1 MDPAVTD
8 TTQTG
13 PGAAV
18 GTVIPFTP
26 PTGERPAVPRRRRVL
41 RVVDAA
47 GPESASELSLDLE
60 LLKPTPLKR
69 PGTRPEIAVEEPPR
83 RRFGHGAW
91 ILSQFVTYFFGVWM
105 RQALRRSDPAAEAR
119 RLREVF
125 ERLGGLWIKLG
136 QLLSLRTDV
145 FSPETCDELSRLQH
159 QVRAF
164 PSALAIAAIERELGS
179 PISRI
184 FGSFEEHPFAAASIS
199 QAHRATLPNRR
210 SVVVKVQR
218 PDAQAAFAADLRFL
232 ERIVAFQQFFG
243 VGRKAGLKD
252 ALWELNEIM
261 REETDYRYEAANLR
275 RMRKSLKAHGIF
287 VPRVYREHSTE
298 RVIVMDFIPG
308 VLMSEYIQAKNED
321 PAAIVDWLA
330 ENGIN
335 PKKVAERLLLSVL
348 RQVLEDNLFHA
359 DLHPGNIML
368 LRDGR
373 IALIDFGTIGRLEP
387 EFLDTYRLTVRA
399 IATRNFT
406 KAADYMLCLCP
417 HLPVVEMSGVRRDL
431 VRCYRQWEG
440 RTHLSGI
447 PYFDRAMSSATTEAG
462 RILANHGIH
471 VSWDMMR
478 IGRTFGTL
486 DASLFHLVPDVDFLK
501 FYGKYFADWR
511 RRHGSVAGTLRRVRT
526 GLGEMAEL
534 GHEARSVLAP
544 NLRRQAL
551 RLHGVAD
558 RFTRVWLVILH
569 WLRIGMIVLSMVTV
583 TTWFGR
589 ARPDLLSEDAKS
601 VVKSLSATFP
611 HLSHVGFA
619 GTVVVLVVLF
629 FVLRRISRIMIRY

>member
-8 TTQTG
+8 TSQTG
-13 PGAAV
+13 PGVAV

-26 PTGERPAVPRRRRVL
+26 PVIGSPAAPRRRRLV
-41 RVVDAA
+41 RVVDAT
-47 GPESASELSLDLE
+47 GPETASELPLDLE

-69 PGTRPEIAVEEPPR
+69 HGTKPEIAVEEPAR
-83 RRFGHGAW
+83 RRFGHGLW
-91 ILSQFVTYFFGVWM
+91 IIFQFLAYFSGVWM
-105 RQALRRSDPAAEAR
+105 RRLLRRSDPAAEAR

-125 ERLGGLWIKLG
+125 ERLGGLWVKLG

-145 FSPETCDELSRLQH
+145 FSPETCYELSRLQH

-164 PSALAIAAIERELGS
+164 PSALAIATVERELGG

-184 FGSFEEHPFAAASIS
+184 FRSFEDHPFAAASIS
-199 QAHRATLPNRR
+199 QVHRATMPNHR

-232 ERIVAFQQFFG
+232 ERIVAFQQVFG
-243 VGRKAGLKD
+243 VGRKAGLED

-275 RMRKSLKAHGIF
+275 RMRKSLKPHGIL

-298 RVIVMDFIPG
+298 RVIVMDFMPG

-321 PAAIVDWLA
+321 PAAVADWLA
-330 ENGIN
+330 ENDIN

-417 HLPVVEMSGVRRDL
+417 HLPVVETSSVRRDL

-440 RTHLSGI
+440 RTHLAGI

-462 RILANHGIH
+462 RILASHGIH

-511 RRHGSVAGTLRRVRT
+511 RRNGSMAGTLRRIRA
-526 GLGEMAEL
+526 GIGEMSDL
-534 GHEARSVLAP
+534 SHEARAVLAP

-558 RFTRVWLVILH
+558 RFTRVWLLILR
-569 WLRIGMIVLSMVTV
+569 WLRIGMLGLSILTV
-583 TTWFGR
+583 AIWAGQT
-589 ARPDLLSEDAKS
+589 RPDLLSEDAKIII
-601 VVKSLSATFP
+601 KSLSATFP
-611 HLSHVGFA
+611 HLSHVKFA
-619 GTVVVLVVLF
+619 GMVLSLMF
-629 FVLRRISRIMIRY
+629 LSFLLRRISRIMIRY